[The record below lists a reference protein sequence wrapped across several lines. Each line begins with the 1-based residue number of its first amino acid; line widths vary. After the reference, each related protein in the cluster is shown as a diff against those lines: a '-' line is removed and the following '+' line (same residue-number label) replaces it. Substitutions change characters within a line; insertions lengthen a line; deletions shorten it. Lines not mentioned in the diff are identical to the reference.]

1 MIEFELQG
9 LNARQ
14 RVLADIMWSL
24 EEFEQVE
31 AFIATLPD
39 REACECQTIIEM
51 MKMALVEQ
59 VAPEIK
65 GHETYTEAEQVL
77 RKYNTKKG

>member
-1 MIEFELQG
+1 MAEIELQG

-14 RVLADIMWSL
+14 QVLADIMWQL
-24 EEFEQVE
+24 EEYDQVQ

-39 REACECQTIIEM
+39 REACEAESIIEM

-59 VAPEIK
+59 YARGIS
-65 GHETYTEAEQVL
+65 ETPMTEAQKLIDKV
-77 RKYNTKKG
+77 RK

>member
-1 MIEFELQG
+1 MVEFELTG

-14 RVLADIMWSL
+14 QVLADIMWQL
-24 EEFEQVE
+24 EEYDDVQ

-51 MKMALVEQ
+51 MRMAVVEQ
-59 VAPEIK
+59 CYDGIQNLDAAKSVIDK
-65 GHETYTEAEQVL
+65 I
-77 RKYNTKKG
+77 RK